1 MKNLSFFLSQLKQM
15 KAGVFRIFCLKIK
28 KAGSLLFMNLAAP
41 VAVYFKMGWP
51 PGYDFLINKLFR
63 KIKKLRMQPDSKKL
77 VINKLLG
84 KLISYSDRSL
94 NKNANR
100 NPDLRN
106 LPDWRRRHLLLG
118 NIHRINNELKK
129 TMDVY
134 KRLDGAQCHI
144 AQKHQLDDLGIEFI
158 PRGLPMSS
166 IGMYEYFEI
175 RVKVRTLDL
184 LPNKKMILLLDPKA
198 YVNNPCYLK
207 YWSKYFTIISDPVL
221 VEMLAPLEA
230 LLTVPEFFFTH
241 FRGKLYWSPLSQGVV
256 REQWRKEGR
265 APLFSLSH
273 EDYEKGWNCL
283 RSLGLPPSAWFVT
296 LHVRE
301 PGWRDNRSPDENFRN
316 ADIKTYI
323 PAIKAITDAGG
334 WVLRIGDPGMSR
346 IPEMPQLID
355 YAHSDAKS
363 DWMDIFLCAQ
373 CRFMIGTSSGM
384 CVLASAFGVPLAM
397 TNLLPA
403 CAVYHYTSQDLF
415 IPRLCFSQEKGNY
428 LNFSELISPPIGT
441 IPGQSHFDNRN
452 IRVVPNSSEEIK
464 ALVEEMLEKCAGNLK
479 YSEEDEILQKC
490 FRETTV
496 NCGKIYGEDLDLVS
510 HARIG
515 RKFLSDHASLLS
527 TEVMKACQNEG

>member
-1 MKNLSFFLSQLKQM
+1 MKKSIFLNQLKQI
-15 KAGVFRIFCLKIK
+15 KARDIRIFPKIK
-28 KAGSLLFMNLAAP
+28 RAGSLLFMNLAAP
-41 VAVYFKMGWP
+41 AAVYFKMDWP
-51 PGYDFLINKLFR
+51 QGYDFLINKLFR
-63 KIKKLRMQPDSKKL
+63 KIKELRMQPDSKK
-77 VINKLLG
+77 IAMNKLLEE
-84 KLISYSDRSL
+84 LIGHWNSYS
-94 NKNANR
+94 NKSTHR

-106 LPDWRRRHLLLG
+106 LPDWRRRYLLLG
-118 NIHRINNELKK
+118 NIHRINNEFKK

-134 KRLDGAQCHI
+134 KKIDEVQCHI
-144 AQKHQLDDLGIEFI
+144 AKKHQLDDLGIEFI

-166 IGMYEYFEI
+166 IGMYEYFEVH
-175 RVKVRTLDL
+175 VKAGILDL
-184 LPNKKMILLLDPKA
+184 LPNKKMILLLDSKA

-221 VEMLAPLEA
+221 IEMLTPLEP
-230 LLTVPEFFFTH
+230 LLTTPEFFFTH
-241 FRGKLYWSPLSQGVV
+241 FRRKLYWSPLSQGVV

-265 APLFSLSH
+265 APLFSLCH

-283 RSLGLPPSAWFVT
+283 RSLGLPQNAWFVT

-301 PGWRDNRSPDENFRN
+301 PGWRDNHSPDENFRN

-334 WVLRIGDPGMSR
+334 WVLRIGDSGMSR

-355 YAHSDAKS
+355 YAHSEVKS

-384 CVLASAFGVPLAM
+384 CVIASAFGVPLVM

-403 CAVYHYTSQDLF
+403 YAVYHYTSQDLF
-415 IPRLCFSQEKGNY
+415 IPRLCFSKGRGNH
-428 LNFSELISPPIGT
+428 LSFHELISPPIST
-441 IPGQSHFDNRN
+441 VEGQSHFDNRN

-496 NCGKIYGEDLDLVS
+496 NCGKIYGEDLGLVS

-515 RKFLSDHASLLS
+515 RKFLRDHAALLS
-527 TEVMKACQNEG
+527 ANGAKEYQNER